1 MLNFYGSSMTINT
14 TWRPFAMVSLT
25 LVMGTI
31 GTALASPL
39 YPIYQQVWH
48 LSPSQITYI
57 FVAYMFGCLG
67 SLLFLGRTSN
77 SIGFLRTLQIGLVFI
92 SLGLIISVFADNALI
107 LSVGRF
113 IIGIASG
120 LMTTSAMMGM
130 MQTIPE
136 SHKQF
141 APQLVSILTAIGFG
155 LGPLVGGIIAQF
167 SQTPLIT
174 PYLPIIWG
182 AVLCFIALF
191 WLKLPAFE
199 RQPFSIAPKL
209 LRPEPQYHA
218 LFMIVG
224 LTAFCA
230 FAAFSLFAS
239 LSPSFLQD
247 ILPWHGP
254 LVSGTAITCIL
265 LISAMVQFFAKAV
278 AAKKCLNIGL
288 IIMFASLISLALC
301 ILLKTSIL
309 FFVSDILF
317 GIGHGFALMG
327 AFGVIHAITTLQNR
341 AAVMSTYLFMGYLG
355 TIVPI
360 IAVGYLADHFGLG
373 FAVISFCAVISILCV
388 ILWISHQKLCVKA

>member
-1 MLNFYGSSMTINT
+1 MTENIS
-14 TWRPFAMVSLT
+14 WRPFAMVSLA
-25 LVMGTI
+25 LIMGTI

-39 YPIYQQVWH
+39 YPIYQQIWH

-67 SLLFLGRTSN
+67 TLLFLGRTSN
-77 SIGFLRTLQIGLVFI
+77 TIGFLRTLQIGLVFI
-92 SLGLIISVFADNALI
+92 SIGLVISVFAENALI

-120 LMTTSAMMGM
+120 LMTTSAMLGM

-136 SHKQF
+136 THKQL

-155 LGPLVGGIIAQF
+155 LGPFVGGVIAQF

-174 PYLPIIWG
+174 PYLPIILG
-182 AVLCFIALF
+182 AVLCFVGLF
-191 WLKLPAFE
+191 WLKTPAFE

-218 LFMIVG
+218 VFMIVG
-224 LTAFCA
+224 LTAFNT

-239 LSPSFLQD
+239 LSPSFVHD

-265 LISAMVQFFAKAV
+265 LISAVVQFFAKAV
-278 AAKKCLNIGL
+278 PAKKCLNIGL
-288 IIMFASLISLALC
+288 MVMLVSLVSLALC
-301 ILLKTSIL
+301 MILKASIL
-309 FFVSDILF
+309 FFASDILF

-341 AAVMSTYLFMGYLG
+341 AAVMSTYLFIGYLG

-360 IAVGYLADHFGLG
+360 IAVGYLADHFGLE
-373 FAVISFCAVISILCV
+373 FSVISFCVAISVLCL
-388 ILWISHQKLCVKA
+388 ILWLWHQKLQVKA

>member
-1 MLNFYGSSMTINT
+1 MTENIS
-14 TWRPFAMVSLT
+14 WRPFAMVSLA
-25 LVMGTI
+25 LIMGTI

-39 YPIYQQVWH
+39 YPIYQQIWH

-57 FVAYMFGCLG
+57 FVGYMFGCLG
-67 SLLFLGRTSN
+67 TLLFLGRTSN
-77 SIGFLRTLQIGLVFI
+77 TIGFLRTLQIGLVFI
-92 SLGLIISVFADNALI
+92 SIGLVISVFAENTLI

-120 LMTTSAMMGM
+120 LMTTSAMLGM

-136 SHKQF
+136 THKQL

-155 LGPLVGGIIAQF
+155 LGPFVGGVIAQF
-167 SQTPLIT
+167 SQAPLIT
-174 PYLPIIWG
+174 PYLPIILG
-182 AVLCFIALF
+182 AVLCFVGLF
-191 WLKLPAFE
+191 WLKTPAFE

-218 LFMIVG
+218 VFMIVG
-224 LTAFCA
+224 LTAFNA

-239 LSPSFLQD
+239 LSPSFVQD

-265 LISAMVQFFAKAV
+265 LISAVVQFFAKAV
-278 AAKKCLNIGL
+278 PAKKCLNIGL
-288 IIMFASLISLALC
+288 MIMLVSLVSLALC
-301 ILLKTSIL
+301 MILKASIL
-309 FFVSDILF
+309 FFASDILF

-341 AAVMSTYLFMGYLG
+341 AAVMSTYLFIGYLG

-373 FAVISFCAVISILCV
+373 FAVISFCVAISALCL
-388 ILWISHQKLCVKA
+388 ILWLWHQKLQIKA

>member
-1 MLNFYGSSMTINT
+1 MTENIS
-14 TWRPFAMVSLT
+14 WRPFAMVSLA
-25 LVMGTI
+25 LIMGTI

-39 YPIYQQVWH
+39 YPIYQQIWH

-67 SLLFLGRTSN
+67 TLLFLGRTSN
-77 SIGFLRTLQIGLVFI
+77 TIGFLRTLQIGLVFI
-92 SLGLIISVFADNALI
+92 SIGLVISVFAENALI

-120 LMTTSAMMGM
+120 LMTTSAMLGM

-136 SHKQF
+136 SHKQL

-155 LGPLVGGIIAQF
+155 LGPFVGGVIAQF
-167 SQTPLIT
+167 SQTPLVT
-174 PYLPIIWG
+174 PYLPIILG
-182 AVLCFIALF
+182 AVLCFVGLF
-191 WLKLPAFE
+191 WLKTPAFE

-218 LFMIVG
+218 VFMIVG
-224 LTAFCA
+224 LTAFNV

-239 LSPSFLQD
+239 LSPSFVQD

-265 LISAMVQFFAKAV
+265 LISAVVQFSAKAV
-278 AAKKCLNIGL
+278 PAKKCLNIGL
-288 IIMFASLISLALC
+288 MIMLVSLVSLALC
-301 ILLKTSIL
+301 MILKASIL
-309 FFVSDILF
+309 FFASDILF

-341 AAVMSTYLFMGYLG
+341 AAVMSTYLFIGYLG

-373 FAVISFCAVISILCV
+373 VAVISFCVAISALSL
-388 ILWISHQKLCVKA
+388 ILWVWHQKLQVKA

>member
-1 MLNFYGSSMTINT
+1 MTENIS
-14 TWRPFAMVSLT
+14 WRPFAMVSLA
-25 LVMGTI
+25 LIMGTI

-39 YPIYQQVWH
+39 YPIYQQIWH
-48 LSPSQITYI
+48 LSSSQITYI

-67 SLLFLGRTSN
+67 TLLFLGRTSN
-77 SIGFLRTLQIGLVFI
+77 TIGFLRTLQIGLVFI
-92 SLGLIISVFADNALI
+92 SIGLVISVFAENALI

-120 LMTTSAMMGM
+120 LMTTSAMLGM

-136 SHKQF
+136 THKQL

-155 LGPLVGGIIAQF
+155 LGPFVGGVIAQF

-174 PYLPIIWG
+174 PYLPIILG
-182 AVLCFIALF
+182 AVLCFVGLF
-191 WLKLPAFE
+191 WLKTPAFE

-218 LFMIVG
+218 VFMIVG
-224 LTAFCA
+224 LTAFNT

-239 LSPSFLQD
+239 LSPSFVQD

-265 LISAMVQFFAKAV
+265 LISAVVQFFAKAV
-278 AAKKCLNIGL
+278 PAKKCLNIGL
-288 IIMFASLISLALC
+288 MVMLVSLVSLALC
-301 ILLKTSIL
+301 MILKASIL
-309 FFVSDILF
+309 FFASDILF

-341 AAVMSTYLFMGYLG
+341 AAVMSTYLFIGYLG

-373 FAVISFCAVISILCV
+373 FAVISFCVAISALCL
-388 ILWISHQKLCVKA
+388 ILWLWHQKLQLKA

>member
-1 MLNFYGSSMTINT
+1 MTENIS
-14 TWRPFAMVSLT
+14 WRPFAMVSLA
-25 LVMGTI
+25 LIMGTI

-39 YPIYQQVWH
+39 YPIYQQIWH

-67 SLLFLGRTSN
+67 TLLFLGRASN
-77 SIGFLRTLQIGLVFI
+77 TIGFLRTLQIGLVFI
-92 SLGLIISVFADNALI
+92 SIGLVISVFAENALI

-120 LMTTSAMMGM
+120 LMTTSAMLGM

-136 SHKQF
+136 SHKQL

-155 LGPLVGGIIAQF
+155 LGPFVGGVIAQF
-167 SQTPLIT
+167 SQTPLVT
-174 PYLPIIWG
+174 PYLPIILG
-182 AVLCFIALF
+182 AVLCFVGLF
-191 WLKLPAFE
+191 WLKTPAFE

-218 LFMIVG
+218 VFMIVG
-224 LTAFCA
+224 LTAFNA

-239 LSPSFLQD
+239 LSPSFVQD

-265 LISAMVQFFAKAV
+265 LISAVVQFFAKAV
-278 AAKKCLNIGL
+278 PAKKCLNIGL
-288 IIMFASLISLALC
+288 MIMLVSLVSLALC
-301 ILLKTSIL
+301 MILKTSIL
-309 FFVSDILF
+309 FFASDILF

-341 AAVMSTYLFMGYLG
+341 AAVMSTYLFIGYLG

-373 FAVISFCAVISILCV
+373 VAVISFCVAISALSL
-388 ILWISHQKLCVKA
+388 ILWLWHQKLQVKA

>member
-1 MLNFYGSSMTINT
+1 MTENIS
-14 TWRPFAMVSLT
+14 WRPFAMVSLA
-25 LVMGTI
+25 LIMGTI

-39 YPIYQQVWH
+39 YPIYQQIWH

-67 SLLFLGRTSN
+67 TLLFLGRTSN
-77 SIGFLRTLQIGLVFI
+77 TIGFLRTLQIGLVFI
-92 SLGLIISVFADNALI
+92 SIGLVISVFAENALI

-120 LMTTSAMMGM
+120 LMTTSAMLGM

-136 SHKQF
+136 SHKQL

-155 LGPLVGGIIAQF
+155 LGPFVGGVIAQF
-167 SQTPLIT
+167 SQTPLVT
-174 PYLPIIWG
+174 PYLPIILG
-182 AVLCFIALF
+182 AVLCFVGLF
-191 WLKLPAFE
+191 WLKTPAFE

-218 LFMIVG
+218 VFMIVG
-224 LTAFCA
+224 LTAFNV

-239 LSPSFLQD
+239 LSPSFVQD

-265 LISAMVQFFAKAV
+265 LISAVVQFFAKAV
-278 AAKKCLNIGL
+278 PAKKCLNIGL
-288 IIMFASLISLALC
+288 MIMLVSLVSLALC
-301 ILLKTSIL
+301 MILKASIL
-309 FFVSDILF
+309 FFASDILF

-341 AAVMSTYLFMGYLG
+341 AAVMSTYLFIGYLG

-373 FAVISFCAVISILCV
+373 VAVISFCVAISALSL
-388 ILWISHQKLCVKA
+388 ILWLWHQKLQVKA

>member
-1 MLNFYGSSMTINT
+1 
-14 TWRPFAMVSLT
+14 MVSLA
-25 LVMGTI
+25 LMMGTL

-57 FVAYMFGCLG
+57 FVAYMLGCLG
-67 SLLFLGRTSN
+67 TLLFFGRTSN
-77 SIGFLRTLQIGLVFI
+77 SIGFLRTLQIGLIFI
-92 SLGLIISVFADNALI
+92 SFGLVISTLANSALV
-107 LSVGRF
+107 LSIGRF

-120 LMTTSAMMGM
+120 LMTTSAMIGM

-136 SHKQF
+136 SHKSF

-155 LGPLVGGIIAQF
+155 LGPFVGGVIAQF
-167 SQTPLIT
+167 SAAPLFT
-174 PYLPIIWG
+174 PYIPIIIG
-182 AVLCFIALF
+182 AVLCFIGLF
-191 WLKLPAFE
+191 FLKSPTFE
-199 RQPFSIAPKL
+199 AQPFSMAPKL
-209 LRPEPQYHA
+209 QRPEAQYQP
-218 LFMIVG
+218 LFMVVG

-239 LSPSFLQD
+239 LSPSFVQD

-254 LVSGTAITCIL
+254 LVSGSAITCIL

-288 IIMFASLISLALC
+288 IIMFLSLLCLALC
-301 ILLKTSIL
+301 MWLKTSFL

-317 GIGHGFALMG
+317 GIGHGFALIG
-327 AFGVIHAITTLQNR
+327 AFGLIHAITTLQNR
-341 AAVMSTYLFMGYLG
+341 AAIMSTYLFMGYLG

-360 IAVGYLADHFGLG
+360 VAVGYLADHFGLS
-373 FAVISFCAVISILCV
+373 FAVISFCITISLLCFG
-388 ILWISHQKLCVKA
+388 LWLSHQKIKIQA